1 MKGSV
6 KLKSSMAYQLRFG
19 LSLSQYWTS
28 PRSHL
33 MGINFQ
39 VPILLHQSQVVAQ
52 KKINQTLPKGI
63 SKTQI
68 FHGPPTQVWY
78 ISERPQGSP

>member
-6 KLKSSMAYQLRFG
+6 KLKFSMAYQLRFG
-19 LSLSQYWTS
+19 LSQSQYWMS
-28 PRSHL
+28 PRSRL

-52 KKINQTLPKGI
+52 NSHIKCYLKG
-63 SKTQI
+63 SVKLRSSMAYQLR
-68 FHGPPTQVWY
+68 FSLSQ
-78 ISERPQGSP
+78 S